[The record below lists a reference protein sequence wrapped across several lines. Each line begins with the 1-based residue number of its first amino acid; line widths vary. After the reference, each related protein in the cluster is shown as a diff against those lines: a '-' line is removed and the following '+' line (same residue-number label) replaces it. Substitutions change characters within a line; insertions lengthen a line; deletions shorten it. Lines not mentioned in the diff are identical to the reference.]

1 MELEADKLARRADLA
16 ELGFESTAELEPLD
30 EPIAQ
35 SRAREAL
42 EFSVEMDFAGYN
54 LYALGAVQTDKRAI
68 VLEQLQA
75 YARERNPAQDWCY
88 VENFEDPSRPI
99 GLSFPP
105 GGGRRFR
112 HHMQAFVADLLSVLP
127 AAFSS
132 EEFQAQTQ
140 ALANAFQQTQDEDA
154 AALEREARQLGLTML
169 TTPNGFV
176 FAPVAEGKVMEQ
188 EAFLALGEDERKAI
202 QEAISHMTDRLVEQ
216 LRDYPQKQQELAAQG
231 RTLRRETAQKVLAH
245 LLARTRTL
253 YQDNAEIIGYL
264 ERCEIEVLENLDKV
278 LAAAGKGE
286 PRVSLFPQPPAG
298 EFLDRFSVNL
308 IIDHATTTGAPVLYE
323 SNPSLENL
331 IGKLEH
337 HMEYGNPVTDFSH
350 IRPGALHRANG
361 GYLLLDAERVLTK
374 PFAWEALKRALSDG
388 CIRIETVS
396 QLLNLT
402 YSVSLEPE
410 PIPLDIKVV
419 LLGSRYIYHVLREYD
434 ADFAEHFKVVADF
447 ADHTDWNADN
457 SRAYARKLAKMSRDI
472 PTLPLHADAVGRVL
486 EHCSRQVED
495 RERLSTHMTEIKD
508 LLQEGDF
515 YARQA
520 GEALVRRSHISAA
533 IDRRIYR
540 LDRFRELVRENIS
553 RGLIRIET
561 AGSRIGQ
568 VNGLSVVSIGDARFG
583 QPSRITATARLG
595 RGEFIDIEREAELGG
610 KLHSKAVMIVSSYL
624 ASTFA
629 REHPL
634 ALHASLVFEQSYGG
648 IEGDSASM
656 AEVCALMSAII
667 ERPIKQSLAITGS
680 MDQHGNAQAVGG
692 VNEKIEGFFEI
703 CCEQGLTGDQGVIL
717 PVSNQLH
724 LMLRDDVVDAV
735 AAGRFHIYAVSSV
748 EEAAALLLAPEGQI
762 TTDAQEIKSAV
773 QARLEALHAMA
784 RHFQSDRDENGV

>member
-1 MELEADKLARRADLA
+1 MELEADKLARRADLD
-16 ELGFESTAELEPLD
+16 ELAFVSTAELEPLD

-35 SRAREAL
+35 ARAREAL
-42 EFSVEMDFAGYN
+42 EFSVQMDFAGYN

-68 VLEQLQA
+68 VLAQLQA
-75 YARERNPAQDWCY
+75 FARERSPAADWCY

-99 GLSFPP
+99 ALSFPP

-112 HHMQAFVADLLSVLP
+112 HHMQTFVADLLSVVP

-132 EEFQAQTQ
+132 EEFQTETQ
-140 ALANAFQQTQDEDA
+140 ALADAFQQTQQEDA
-154 AALEREARQLGLTML
+154 AALEGEARRLGLTML
-169 TTPNGFV
+169 STPNGFV
-176 FAPVAEGKVMEQ
+176 FAPVADGKVMEQ
-188 EAFLALGEDERKAI
+188 EAFLALDEDERKAI
-202 QEAISHMTDRLVEQ
+202 QEAISQMTDRLVER

-231 RTLRRETAQKVLAH
+231 RTLRKETAQKVLIH
-245 LLARTRTL
+245 LLARLRTL
-253 YQDNAEIIGYL
+253 YQDNDEIIDYL
-264 ERCEIEVLENLDKV
+264 EKCELEVLENLDKV

-286 PRVSLFPQPPAG
+286 PRTSLFPQPPAA
-298 EFLDRFSVNL
+298 EFLDRFAVNVVV
-308 IIDHATTTGAPVLYE
+308 DQAASAGAPVLYE

-350 IRPGALHRANG
+350 IRPGALHKANG

-374 PFAWEALKRALSDG
+374 PFAWEALKRALSDE
-388 CIRIETVS
+388 CVRIETVS

-410 PIPLDIKVV
+410 PIPLNVKVV
-419 LLGSRYIYHVLREYD
+419 LLGSRYVYHALREYD

-447 ADHTDWNADN
+447 ADHTDWDAEN
-457 SRAYARKLAKMSRDI
+457 SRAYARKLARMSRDI

-520 GEALVRRSHISAA
+520 GEDMVRRSHISAA
-533 IDRRIYR
+533 IDRRIFR

-561 AGSRIGQ
+561 EGSRVGQ
-568 VNGLSVVSIGDARFG
+568 VNGLSVISVGEARFG

-595 RGEFIDIEREAELGG
+595 RGEFIDIEREAKLGG
-610 KLHSKAVMIVSSYL
+610 KLHSKAVMIVSAYL

-667 ERPIKQSLAITGS
+667 ERPVKQCLAITGS

-703 CCEQGLTGDQGVIL
+703 CCEQGLTGRQGVIL
-717 PVSNQLH
+717 PLSNQPH
-724 LMLRDDVVDAV
+724 LMLREDVVAAV
-735 AAGRFHIYAVSSV
+735 AEGRFHIYGVTCV
-748 EEAAALLLAPEGQI
+748 EEAAALLLAAEDQGEADI
-762 TTDAQEIKSAV
+762 EEIKHAIED
-773 QARLEALHAMA
+773 RLQALHTIAK
-784 RHFQSDRDENGV
+784 RHRQGDENGD